1 MSQACTEFASPNALA
16 ATGRRRSGALRRDDS
31 ATHGRW
37 SAGAVWAA
45 LAALAITLGACESPS
60 SLAPAT
66 SGGLTI
72 ATQGRLER
80 GASIELQAMRDGS
93 PVSGQQVSWTT
104 GSAARVRLVSP
115 DSAILT
121 DTGDVSITAHVGIG
135 NTTVV
140 VHVAAPPTIVFAMH
154 DVAANG
160 SLGDYN
166 VYRESLDG
174 QALTQLTSGTS
185 DNDEPTVAN
194 GVVVFTSYRDG
205 YPALYRVSLNGGSES
220 RLSGLTGS
228 AFQPSLSP
236 DGSHLAFIAPDSGLD
251 KLYIAASDGSGA
263 IRPTVSFGS
272 PSAEEASPAW
282 APASDSVVFV
292 STTLGNAAIVDLATS
307 NDSAMALT
315 DGTFTDV
322 DPSWSPDGRSIAFA
336 STRDGDLGIF
346 VLTIATGQV
355 VRVSPQPSNA
365 GQPCWLSDG
374 RIVYTEE
381 SSTAAG
387 IVSQLNWA
395 DPAHPGVAHLIPTPA
410 GNPENA
416 QAAR

>member
-1 MSQACTEFASPNALA
+1 MSHACTEFASPNALA
-16 ATGRRRSGALRRDDS
+16 AAGCRRSGALRRDDS

-60 SLAPAT
+60 SLAPTTPA
-66 SGGLTI
+66 GLTI
-72 ATQGRLER
+72 STQGRLER
-80 GASIELQAMRDGS
+80 GASIQLQAMRDGS
-93 PVSGQQVSWTT
+93 PVSGQEVSWTT
-104 GSAARVRLVSP
+104 ASATRVRLVSP
-115 DSAILT
+115 DSAVLT
-121 DTGDVSITAHVGIG
+121 DTGDVSITAHVGIS

-174 QALTQLTSGTS
+174 QSLTQLTSGTS

-194 GVVVFTSYRDG
+194 GVIVFTSYRDG
-205 YPALYRVSLNGGSES
+205 YPALYQVSLNGGSES
-220 RLSGLTGS
+220 RLPGLSGS
-228 AFQPSLSP
+228 AFQPSLSA

-251 KLYIAASDGSGA
+251 KLYIAAPDGSGA
-263 IRPTVSFGS
+263 VRPTANFGS

-282 APASDSVVFV
+282 APANDSVVFV

-307 NDSAMALT
+307 NDSALALT

-322 DPSWSPDGRSIAFA
+322 DPAWSPDGRSIAFA

-395 DPAHPGVAHLIPTPA
+395 DPAHPGVAYLVPTPA

>member
-1 MSQACTEFASPNALA
+1 
-16 ATGRRRSGALRRDDS
+16 
-31 ATHGRW
+31 
-37 SAGAVWAA
+37 
-45 LAALAITLGACESPS
+45 
-60 SLAPAT
+60 
-66 SGGLTI
+66 
-72 ATQGRLER
+72 
-80 GASIELQAMRDGS
+80 
-93 PVSGQQVSWTT
+93 
-104 GSAARVRLVSP
+104 
-115 DSAILT
+115 
-121 DTGDVSITAHVGIG
+121 
-135 NTTVV
+135 
-140 VHVAAPPTIVFAMH
+140 
-154 DVAANG
+154 
-160 SLGDYN
+160 
-166 VYRESLDG
+166 
-174 QALTQLTSGTS
+174 
-185 DNDEPTVAN
+185 
-194 GVVVFTSYRDG
+194 
-205 YPALYRVSLNGGSES
+205 
-220 RLSGLTGS
+220 
-228 AFQPSLSP
+228 
-236 DGSHLAFIAPDSGLD
+236 
-251 KLYIAASDGSGA
+251 
-263 IRPTVSFGS
+263 VSFGS